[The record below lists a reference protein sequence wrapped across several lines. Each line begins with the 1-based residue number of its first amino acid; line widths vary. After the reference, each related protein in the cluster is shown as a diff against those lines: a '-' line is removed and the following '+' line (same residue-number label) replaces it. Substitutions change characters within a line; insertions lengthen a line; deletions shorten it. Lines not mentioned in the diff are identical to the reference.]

1 MTWIMK
7 FTTQAVMVVIE
18 FYFQRP
24 TYCNRTSTAYNTPFG
39 HKQADKIKNYL
50 ILAISK

>member
-1 MTWIMK
+1 MK

-24 TYCNRTSTAYNTPFG
+24 IVIVITSTAYNTPFG
-39 HKQADKIKNYL
+39 HKQADKIMQDYL